1 MAVMVGIE
9 HVLGNLEPFVHA
21 YGAAAVMVI
30 LTFEFWDFRFQASLC
45 SFLLRFSPDAANY
58 RFCL

>member
-9 HVLGNLEPFVHA
+9 HVLGNLEPFVHS

-30 LTFEFWDFRFQASLC
+30 LTLSL
-45 SFLLRFSPDAANY
+45 
-58 RFCL
+58 